1 MPLHNAGKILEYFLS
16 GMCHVQ
22 ALFEGVVTTLE
33 NGGKKAPFTTQLG
46 YTKEQIEVIQ
56 RLKNS
61 KSDYE
66 RLGLSPGA
74 SKWVLVCG
82 CVDVVL

>member
-1 MPLHNAGKILEYFLS
+1 MLS
-16 GMCHVQ
+16 SVSLQ
-22 ALFEGVVTTLE
+22 ALFEGVVTTVE

-46 YTKEQIEVIQ
+46 YTKEQVEVIQ

-66 RLGLSPGA
+66 RLGLAPGA
-74 SKWVLVCG
+74 TK
-82 CVDVVL
+82 